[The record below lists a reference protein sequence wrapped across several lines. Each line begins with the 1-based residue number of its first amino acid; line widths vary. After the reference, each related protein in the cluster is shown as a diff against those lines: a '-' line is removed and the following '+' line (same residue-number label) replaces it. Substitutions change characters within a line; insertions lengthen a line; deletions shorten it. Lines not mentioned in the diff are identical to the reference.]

1 MQVSKTQR
9 PQDVHPGQFD
19 FFSESPAPTA
29 EAGPPTTPTK
39 NIRIKPVITVVKPS
53 QPSIPVRD
61 KIMGEDRF
69 YDVFYQF
76 SAHAD
81 RTILT
86 KTEFDAAE
94 ALDPHQPA
102 EEEDEGHLRLVQRMS
117 TALLAAPDPDAVDD
131 DQPTLSDDVIDVF
144 TIAAKDTPSQR
155 LAKAMFSR
163 MLFDLAA
170 IEPTSADVLDEAGLD
185 LFGQTQMKNRKR
197 DYAQLRKFDALIWM
211 FDLSP
216 DEPRL
221 TFEWVCEQLG
231 FDEDRVRRV
240 TARSVKKD
248 LRQLLRFL
256 AGLVEPEHAKACQ
269 DSLSDYLNLDTWQ
282 TFEISL

>member
-1 MQVSKTQR
+1 MQVFKTQH

-19 FFSESPAPTA
+19 FFSETPSPTA
-29 EAGPPTTPTK
+29 PAGPPTTSKKDVRT
-39 NIRIKPVITVVKPS
+39 KPVITIVKPAR
-53 QPSIPVRD
+53 PLIPVRD
-61 KIMGEDRF
+61 KVVGEDRF
-69 YDVFYQF
+69 YDVLYQF
-76 SAHAD
+76 SAQSD
-81 RTILT
+81 NGSLT

-94 ALDPHQPA
+94 TLDPHRPA
-102 EEEDEGHLRLVQRMS
+102 EEEDEGHLRLVQRMTS
-117 TALLAAPDPDAVDD
+117 ALLVAPDPDAVDD

-144 TIAAKDTPSQR
+144 TIAVKDTPSQR

-170 IEPTSADVLDEAGLD
+170 IQPTSADVLDEAGLD
-185 LFGQTQMKNRKR
+185 LFGQTRMKNRKR
-197 DYAQLRKFDALIWM
+197 DYGQLRKFDALIWM

-216 DEPRL
+216 DKPRL

-231 FDEDRVRRV
+231 FDEDHVRRI

-256 AGLVEPEHAKACQ
+256 AGLVEPDHAKACQ
-269 DSLSDYLNLDTWQ
+269 VALSEYLNLDTWQ